1 MPVTY
6 QWDSLRRLF
15 TEGIVEITKKHWEEI
30 ALDKAT
36 VPLDTD
42 WDRYFHYESIGSWR
56 VFSARQD
63 GKPIGYIC
71 WWIDNHIRY
80 QNTIYAT
87 ADVFFILPEHRRGM
101 VGYRLFSEALK
112 ALPKPCKVLIN
123 EKLHFQ
129 DGRVGRLLERLGMKP
144 IEVVYSKFLPE

>member
-1 MPVTY
+1 MTVTY
-6 QWDSLRRLF
+6 QWDSLRRLMAD
-15 TEGIVEITKKHWEEI
+15 GVVEITRQHWNEI

-42 WDRYFHYESIGSWR
+42 WDRYLRHEAAGAWR
-56 VFSARQD
+56 AFSARKD
-63 GKPIGYIC
+63 GLVIGYIC
-71 WWIDNHIRY
+71 WWLDHHIRY
-80 QNTIYAT
+80 QNTVYAT
-87 ADVFFILPEHRRGM
+87 ADVFFILPEHRRGL

-112 ALPKPCKVLIN
+112 ALPRPCKVLIN

-144 IEVVYSKFLPE
+144 IEVVYSKFLSE